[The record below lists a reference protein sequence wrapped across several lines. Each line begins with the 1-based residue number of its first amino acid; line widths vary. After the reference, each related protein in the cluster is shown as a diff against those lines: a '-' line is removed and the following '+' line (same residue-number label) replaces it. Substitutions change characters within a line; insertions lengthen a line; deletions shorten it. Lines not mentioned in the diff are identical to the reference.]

1 MQEVTKARA
10 QLEEKDSALKLA
22 LSQHEQKLAEK
33 VAELDRVIAEDKTLK
48 ESLFE
53 KSEKIN
59 ELVKRNAE
67 LTKLCSE
74 MMEELDEKKEG

>member
-10 QLEEKDSALKLA
+10 QLQEKDAALKLA
-22 LSQHEQKLAEK
+22 LLQHEEQLAVK
-33 VAELDRVIAEDKTLK
+33 VAEIDRVTAEDKTLK

-59 ELVKRNAE
+59 ELVKRNEE

-74 MMEELDEKKEG
+74 MMEEIDEKKEL